1 MGGSG
6 FRFWFWFSSAS
17 QRTFRNFRVHRGL
30 VSNFRVQNYYIL
42 HKDTIFSCDNY
53 VTICFSHV
61 KVTQNYYFLNDIS
74 TRFVEKCTFHVS
86 FSILMPIAYLLYNV
100 YSIYAPCGAWTDNNY
115 SLKLIKLRKF
125 PILPIL
131 KFYQELERFVEDPLT
146 TGKKLEIFFFLNLC
160 EFEKGRLRSFFLG
173 TKISDDDQKICFR
186 KLYFRTQRR

>member
-1 MGGSG
+1 MISECNVWSTSHERNSARQPQAGA
-6 FRFWFWFSSAS
+6 RFKFSSATCETP
-17 QRTFRNFRVHRGL
+17 RTKKIKQVDCKSAL
-30 VSNFRVQNYYIL
+30 VSDFRVQNYYIL

-125 PILPIL
+125 PILPI
-131 KFYQELERFVEDPLT
+131 FIQ
-146 TGKKLEIFFFLNLC
+146 
-160 EFEKGRLRSFFLG
+160 
-173 TKISDDDQKICFR
+173 
-186 KLYFRTQRR
+186 